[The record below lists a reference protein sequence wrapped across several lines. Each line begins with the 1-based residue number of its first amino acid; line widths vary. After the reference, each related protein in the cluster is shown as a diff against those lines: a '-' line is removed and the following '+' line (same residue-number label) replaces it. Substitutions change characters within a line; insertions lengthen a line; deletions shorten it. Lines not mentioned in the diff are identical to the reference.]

1 VMNIRAV
8 VFDLFGTLVRD
19 IAPASWADSN
29 EEIAALFGTT
39 GKALGDAWR
48 PTFMQRMTG
57 ELKDDDRVFQPALD
71 VLGITADD
79 EANQRAVLIR
89 EAFMLECLTPKPDA
103 VDCLAT
109 LQAAGMKL
117 GLATDCS
124 SNTPFLLDRTPLG
137 AFLPVRAASAH
148 LGVTKPDPRMYQFV
162 LDGLDVAAGDCVYVG
177 DGNSEELPGAKRL
190 GFTTVWVDN
199 GADQHHRRR
208 FFPDGDYTIRAL
220 AEIPALV
227 ASL

>member
-1 VMNIRAV
+1 MRVRAV
-8 VFDLFGTLVRD
+8 VFDLFGTLVPD
-19 IAPASWADSN
+19 IAPGSWADSN
-29 EEIAALFGTT
+29 AEIAALFGTT

-57 ELKDDDRVFQPALD
+57 EMKDDDRVFQSALD
-71 VLGITADD
+71 ALGITADD
-79 EANQRAVLIR
+79 QTHRQAVQTR
-89 EAFMLECLTPKPDA
+89 EAFMLRCLTPKPDA
-103 VDCLAT
+103 IECLAA
-109 LQAAGMKL
+109 LKGAGIKL

-124 SNTPFLLDRTPLG
+124 SNTPHLLDRTPLG

-162 LDGLDVAAGDCVYVG
+162 LDGLGVEARDCVYVG

-199 GADQHHRRR
+199 GADQHHRRS
-208 FFPDGDYTIRAL
+208 FVPEGDHTVRAL

-227 ASL
+227 AGL